1 MSVSLSIWNT
11 TKWHTHT
18 QITSNNHPYIDI
30 CINKIKPSKNI
41 YKQDRWPPNKK
52 RKPPTVPH
60 HPHHEHHEQALLDST
75 RSTWWLPSLN
85 NLEAVSQLSI
95 QSLNLK
101 SHKLQQIRGD
111 IGLNFSQ
118 QYTAGGSWLTSK
130 NVKNICMFLANCP
143 KLPQTCFLEAPTKT
157 NTDKKHQKTLWLQ
170 NQLQDPKKR
179 FLFVYCNQKLHQTTF
194 KQLDMPFSVVACTTK
209 NTINRSRR
217 CCMVRGGTNQ
227 GPL

>member
-1 MSVSLSIWNT
+1 MLFINTCSTLVVHYIQGGYTNKSLRGSECKKYSKTSFIDVSTAVLS
-11 TKWHTHT
+11 TKHESIPCQHQVPKWILGMGVSILKHLKHNQVTHT

-118 QYTAGGSWLTSK
+118 Q
-130 NVKNICMFLANCP
+130 
-143 KLPQTCFLEAPTKT
+143 
-157 NTDKKHQKTLWLQ
+157 
-170 NQLQDPKKR
+170 
-179 FLFVYCNQKLHQTTF
+179 
-194 KQLDMPFSVVACTTK
+194 
-209 NTINRSRR
+209 
-217 CCMVRGGTNQ
+217 
-227 GPL
+227 